1 MHLSIAFN
9 RLRNL
14 NAKIRDEPNENFAGE
29 RNCAIE
35 INELQA
41 RFSNSFIILHY
52 HCDVIERRKAGVSL
66 DVYCIQICC

>member
-29 RNCAIE
+29 RNCAKE
-35 INELQA
+35 LTNYKPAFLINL
-41 RFSNSFIILHY
+41 LH
-52 HCDVIERRKAGVSL
+52 CTITVMS
-66 DVYCIQICC
+66 